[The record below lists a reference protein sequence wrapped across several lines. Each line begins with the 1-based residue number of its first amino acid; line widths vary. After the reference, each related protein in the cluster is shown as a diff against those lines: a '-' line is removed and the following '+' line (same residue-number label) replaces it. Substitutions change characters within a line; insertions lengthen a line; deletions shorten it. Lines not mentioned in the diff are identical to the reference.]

1 MTALEN
7 LPKSSERTKEG
18 GEDREE
24 DAVADE
30 REEDADLVGVDG
42 VGGVDAQ
49 KEEIIILTP
58 PVTELELR
66 NGARPM
72 CIHVTAARRETIW
85 LPPDDQRITKAPMQ
99 RRLYC
104 LDCGRIKRKG
114 TDRPRKIGYWINVM
128 SEYVESYIAKE
139 RRRGVPVPRI
149 TDVQKRLIIQH
160 MEEDEAFNDF
170 YDSSLSIQL
179 ERFNAILLQHSIRI
193 PPRVLRELTDH

>member
-1 MTALEN
+1 MAALEN
-7 LPKSSERTKEG
+7 LQKRSDKRKD
-18 GEDREE
+18 GEDHREE
-24 DAVADE
+24 DAEADE
-30 REEDADLVGVDG
+30 GEEDVVEEDEAPV
-42 VGGVDAQ
+42 
-49 KEEIIILTP
+49 EEILILTP
-58 PVTELELR
+58 PATELELR

-85 LPPDDQRITKAPMQ
+85 LPPDDKRITKAPMQ

-114 TDRPRKIGYWINVM
+114 TDKPRKIGYWINVM
-128 SEYVESYIAKE
+128 SEYVDSYIAKE
-139 RRRGVPVPRI
+139 RRRGVHVPRI

-193 PPRVLRELTDH
+193 PPRVLRQLTDH